1 MTQPQSIYPTILEK
15 FYHYEKAQPQ
25 QLFLSEPV
33 NGVAQNHTWQQAGQ
47 QIRKMTA
54 ALQQLGLPAGSRIAI
69 IGKNSPH
76 WILADLAIM
85 MAGHISIPI
94 YPTVTAPTLEQILV
108 HSESQ
113 VLFVGKL
120 DSIDPLKAGIPST
133 VKTISFPNWPWNG
146 CTSWNDFIA
155 NASPIPN
162 DVVPD
167 PQSLSCILYTS
178 GTTGNPKGVM
188 HTHFAHS
195 YSLLTVMK
203 ALGEQLENE
212 IFFSYLPL
220 SHIAERMVVEYCG
233 DRKSTRLNSS
243 HVSES
248 RMPSSA

>member
-1 MTQPQSIYPTILEK
+1 M
-15 FYHYEKAQPQ
+15 
-25 QLFLSEPV
+25 LFRSLSEV
-33 NGVAQNHTWQQAGQ
+33 YFHSS
-47 QIRKMTA
+47 IRLLGKPTA
-54 ALQQLGLPAGSRIAI
+54 
-69 IGKNSPH
+69 
-76 WILADLAIM
+76 
-85 MAGHISIPI
+85 
-94 YPTVTAPTLEQILV
+94 
-108 HSESQ
+108 
-113 VLFVGKL
+113 
-120 DSIDPLKAGIPST
+120 
-133 VKTISFPNWPWNG
+133 
-146 CTSWNDFIA
+146 WNDFIA

-233 DRKSTRLNSS
+233 IFTGGTIYFP
-243 HVSES
+243 ES
-248 RMPSSA
+248 LPTFSRDLEAAQPTIFLAVQCFNISLQ